1 MNIKITYNWLLEYLD
16 TDADPYEIQKY
27 LSLCGPGV
35 ERIEKVSTKGGLTD
49 YVFDIE
55 ITSNRVDMA
64 SVFGIAQEAQAILPQ
79 FGKKAKLRQN
89 PLTELRF
96 KWMEKFSGEAL
107 PLILKVEDK
116 KFAERLI
123 VVALSNVTIQPSDK
137 LIKERLE
144 MCDERSLNNVV
155 DISNYMRIAI
165 GQPCHIFDYDEVK
178 KHTMIVRE
186 STKGEKIMT
195 LDKETV
201 TLPGKDIVIADG
213 EGNLIDQPGIMGGF
227 NSSIQKKTKNIILL
241 IPVFNGAMVRRTAM
255 LTGKRSN
262 AVAYFEKN
270 IDDDRAESATV
281 YCLNLLKQYAGA
293 KQASPIEDYHPTPS
307 KKKTIE
313 VNHQFIES
321 RIGIKIKPA
330 ECKRILENLGFHTR
344 YDIRNTKYV
353 ITVPTPRLRDI
364 DIPEDIV
371 EEVARIYGYHNL
383 PNSLPPMVNVDP
395 QEGVEQMYEIQR
407 KIKYYLKHIG
417 LHESMNYSMISKELI
432 ENMNLDVKHH
442 LKISNTISEE
452 LQYMRTSLLPSLVQ
466 NIRENQGKKDILRFF
481 EIAKVYYPQ
490 DKDLPKEIYKVAIA
504 TNTSFADLKGIV
516 EGLLSELHITD
527 YELQNAKIHI
537 FSKNEVVD
545 FAINDS
551 VFGSVGKLSTQLQHK
566 NNLKSSCYLASFDLI
581 SLIQN
586 AKTISQYQPINPY
599 ATIKLDLNIRADA
612 VTFQKLSQVS
622 KKTSKLLTHIELID
636 TFKQTH
642 NVRFYFSSTEK
653 NLTEKEALADL
664 QKIKEVLGS
673 ELE

>member
-1 MNIKITYNWLLEYLD
+1 
-16 TDADPYEIQKY
+16 
-27 LSLCGPGV
+27 
-35 ERIEKVSTKGGLTD
+35 
-49 YVFDIE
+49 
-55 ITSNRVDMA
+55 
-64 SVFGIAQEAQAILPQ
+64 
-79 FGKKAKLRQN
+79 
-89 PLTELRF
+89 
-96 KWMEKFSGEAL
+96 
-107 PLILKVEDK
+107 
-116 KFAERLI
+116 
-123 VVALSNVTIQPSDK
+123 
-137 LIKERLE
+137 
-144 MCDERSLNNVV
+144 
-155 DISNYMRIAI
+155 
-165 GQPCHIFDYDEVK
+165 
-178 KHTMIVRE
+178 
-186 STKGEKIMT
+186 
-195 LDKETV
+195 
-201 TLPGKDIVIADG
+201 
-213 EGNLIDQPGIMGGF
+213 
-227 NSSIQKKTKNIILL
+227 
-241 IPVFNGAMVRRTAM
+241 MVRRTAM

-407 KIKYYLKHIG
+407 KIKYFLKHIG

-612 VTFQKLSQVS
+612 VTFQKLSQMA
-622 KKTSKLLTHIELID
+622 KKTSKLLTHIKLID